1 VMLGLSGK
9 VTVTL
14 IVSLA
19 TDTIPCVGVCSERG
33 WDEDSGRWEVVR
45 KLEVTPLLAGV
56 SVGWAGRLDAVSP
69 SGCCRAGWVGPGD
82 STGPSVAA
90 ISGFRTEISGA
101 VEERAGLWLGA
112 LGVSCGSCS
121 CLSLGVGRT

>member
-1 VMLGLSGK
+1 MGGGQEAGGH
-9 VTVTL
+9 
-14 IVSLA
+14 SLA
-19 TDTIPCVGVCSERG
+19 GRGLCGVGREVGCSESQ
-33 WDEDSGRWEVVR
+33 W
-45 KLEVTPLLAGV
+45 LLQ
-56 SVGWAGRLDAVSP
+56 
-69 SGCCRAGWVGPGD
+69 AGWVGPGD